1 MPYTFQSV
9 KSMEILTDS
18 SKLYNFIEDFS
29 DYGNQFSLICGK
41 IKALFDQPIYET
53 KNLENLFSYRILAT
67 SEEAEEVYLDIYCAG
82 SGLAVGGISD
92 EKSRK
97 AAKALVDYVR
107 QAKAIDYAY
116 KAYNLDGPPA
126 LEFGIKDGTP
136 YYNETE
142 LSLSEKEFKEL
153 FFNMYKNGDAK

>member
-9 KSMEILTDS
+9 KNMEKLTDS
-18 SKLYNFIEDFS
+18 SKLCNFIESFS

-41 IKALFDQPIYET
+41 IEALFGQPIYKTE
-53 KNLENLFSYRILAT
+53 NLENLFSYCILAA
-67 SEEAEEVYLDIYCAG
+67 SEEVEEVYLNIYCAG
-82 SGLAVGGISD
+82 SGPAVGGMSD

-107 QAKAIDYAY
+107 QAEPINYAY
-116 KAYNLDGPPA
+116 KAYYLDGPTA

-142 LSLSEKEFKEL
+142 LRLSEKEFREL
-153 FFNMYKNGDAK
+153 YARLL

>member
-41 IKALFDQPIYET
+41 IKALFGQPIYET
-53 KNLENLFSYRILAT
+53 KNLENLFSYCILAT
-67 SEEAEEVYLDIYCAG
+67 SEEVYLDIYCAG

-107 QAKAIDYAY
+107 QTKAIDYAH
-116 KAYNLDGPPA
+116 KAYNLDGPTA

>member
-41 IKALFDQPIYET
+41 IKALFGQPIYET
-53 KNLENLFSYRILAT
+53 KNLENLFSYCILAT

-82 SGLAVGGISD
+82 SGLAVGGISASCSVRYCSSCARALGSSSTSAIFIGSAPLCMILSPSYSVPG
-92 EKSRK
+92 EKTRK
-97 AAKALVDYVR
+97 M
-107 QAKAIDYAY
+107 IC
-116 KAYNLDGPPA
+116 PA
-126 LEFGIKDGTP
+126 Q
-136 YYNETE
+136 
-142 LSLSEKEFKEL
+142 S
-153 FFNMYKNGDAK
+153 